1 MLTIYNIP
9 HSLYG
14 AKLRVALRFKGL
26 DWEDVPPPGGYGS
39 AEYKAMVPGGNLPA
53 LRDGD
58 LLLAD
63 GEAIVEYL
71 EERYPEPPLLPGN
84 ADERAKIRER
94 SRFHDTRLEP
104 ALRGLFPYM
113 PGRVE
118 PPAGFIAKQS
128 AEISTRLAQLG
139 QLLGSTPLA
148 GQTLTLGDCGFPM
161 TFIWIDALTP
171 RMGLQIAWPER
182 VLAYQQQVEAQPSM
196 SAELSD
202 YRPLVETFFGT

>member
-1 MLTIYNIP
+1 MLTVYNIP

-14 AKLRVALRFKGL
+14 AKLRVALQFKGL
-26 DWEDVPPPGGYGS
+26 EWEESPPPGGYGS

-71 EERYPEPPLLPGN
+71 DERYPDPSLLPGGP
-84 ADERAKIRER
+84 AARAKIRER

-113 PGRVE
+113 PGRASAPEGV
-118 PPAGFIAKQS
+118 IAEQS
-128 AEISTRLAQLG
+128 AEISTRLAQLA
-139 QLLGSTPLA
+139 QLLASTADA
-148 GQTLTLGDCGFPM
+148 GTVFTSGDCGFPM
-161 TFIWIDALTP
+161 TFTWIEALAP
-171 RMGLQIAWPER
+171 RMGLEIVWPAPVHSYRQAVEAHPAMAA
-182 VLAYQQQVEAQPSM
+182 VLA
-196 SAELSD
+196 D
-202 YRPLVETFFGT
+202 YRPLVDGFFSD